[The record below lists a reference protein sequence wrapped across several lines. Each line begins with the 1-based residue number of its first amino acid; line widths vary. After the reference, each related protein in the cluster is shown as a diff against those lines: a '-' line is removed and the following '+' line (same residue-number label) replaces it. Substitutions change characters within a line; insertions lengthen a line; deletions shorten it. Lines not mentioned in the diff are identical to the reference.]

1 MGVAGFPPIA
11 KGWKS
16 QSDER
21 ALPLFWI
28 VGAFLSVVGYFSF
41 LLIYL
46 SQPTSYQNPG
56 FAAYTPIGPLPLPQK
71 SDAPELAD
79 LPDKIP
85 SPLTALAQAQT
96 DDKKLK
102 DRRAPGRNRPRV
114 LAHENDQRTLGYGQQ
129 WNYGHLDWSSHRA
142 WSAGRKLMGGPLG
155 QHLSEQ
161 QGSAAG
167 DGRTR

>member
-1 MGVAGFPPIA
+1 MSVAGLRPIA
-11 KGWKS
+11 KGRKS
-16 QSDER
+16 QSDEW

-28 VGAFLSVVGYFSF
+28 VGAFLAVVGYFSL

-46 SQPTSYQNPG
+46 SQPTIYQNPRL
-56 FAAYTPIGPLPLPQK
+56 AAYTPPSDLGLLPLPQK

-85 SPLTALAQAQT
+85 SPVTALAQAQT

-114 LAHENDQRTLGYGQQ
+114 LAHENDPRTLGYAQQ

-142 WSAGRKLMGGPLG
+142 WSAGPKLIGGPK
-155 QHLSEQ
+155 SWF
-161 QGSAAG
+161 
-167 DGRTR
+167 